1 MLIFR
6 WEGFCTD
13 EFPLL
18 SMRFRG
24 LCVSLHDYKRSA
36 MLEDFKLKVFVE
48 VAREKSFTRAASA
61 LSISQPAVSQNIA
74 ELEKQLGTKLL
85 RGAAVR
91 CCLRM
96 PGKCSCLMRKRY
108 WRNIPV
114 PVTFSAL
121 FRIRKLGFQFL
132 RKSIRIWSL
141 LPSVLS

>member
-1 MLIFR
+1 
-6 WEGFCTD
+6 
-13 EFPLL
+13 
-18 SMRFRG
+18 
-24 LCVSLHDYKRSA
+24 

-74 ELEKQLGTKLL
+74 ELEKQLGTKLFERR
-85 RGAAVR
+85 RGEVLLTDAGQVFLSHAE
-91 CCLRM
+91 
-96 PGKCSCLMRKRY
+96 RY